1 MINAL
6 VPDIRSKG
14 LSKDKGYP
22 WCDPTQRHG
31 AGGAARLPRPA
42 RPAAAGPRQHR
53 RQGAQRA

>member
-14 LSKDKGYP
+14 LSKEIPG
-22 WCDPTQRHG
+22 CDPTQRHG
-31 AGGAARLPRPA
+31 AGGPARLPRPA

-53 RQGAQRA
+53 RQGAQRT

>member
-14 LSKDKGYP
+14 LSKEIPG
-22 WCDPTQRHG
+22 CDPTQRHG
-31 AGGAARLPRPA
+31 AGGPARLP

-53 RQGAQRA
+53 RQGAQRT